1 MDEEVNTYQEI
12 FQTSDKQRYLQLVLS
27 VAIILIMVMVFVFVA
42 KQNGSLG
49 ILSPNKQSQNQPD
62 KTPFELAVEQ
72 RIAENGDPSTLS
84 AAEEAWLQATFSDN
98 NGLLDDESR
107 GQALETLR
115 LRLIENG
122 DLSVLTKAELEAQA
136 PFVEEMS
143 KAQEVTAQEVSEV
156 IEKRIA
162 ENGDPSILTLE
173 EQSFIDMTSGEA
185 EEEPVLVE

>member
-72 RIAENGDPSTLS
+72 RIAENGDPS
-84 AAEEAWLQATFSDN
+84 
-98 NGLLDDESR
+98 
-107 GQALETLR
+107 
-115 LRLIENG
+115 
-122 DLSVLTKAELEAQA
+122 
-136 PFVEEMS
+136 
-143 KAQEVTAQEVSEV
+143 
-156 IEKRIA
+156 
-162 ENGDPSILTLE
+162 ILTLE